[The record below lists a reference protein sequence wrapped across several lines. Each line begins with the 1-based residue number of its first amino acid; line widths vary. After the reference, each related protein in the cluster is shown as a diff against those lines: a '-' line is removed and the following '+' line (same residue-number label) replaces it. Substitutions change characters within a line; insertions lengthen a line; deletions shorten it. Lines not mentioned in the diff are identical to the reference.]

1 MIRYDLQ
8 CDKGHAFDA
17 WFSNSDAYDQQVER
31 HLVECAV
38 CGSARIEKQIMA
50 PGIASKANRKSESA
64 TAMVAGPV
72 DPRAQTMLQMMR
84 EFRAHVEKTTEN
96 VGTNF
101 AEEPPWHV
109 LPRRAAANRAGC
121 RARRWSAPGCCRQE
135 RPWHGPSGAAPIFR
149 SPDLPAFR

>member
-72 DPRAQTMLQMMR
+72 DPRAQVMLQMMR

-96 VGTNF
+96 VGTRC
-101 AEEPPWHV
+101 AEEARKIHYNETKHRGIIGHATPTEARELVEEGIEVHP
-109 LPRRAAANRAGC
+109 LP
-121 RARRWSAPGCCRQE
+121 
-135 RPWHGPSGAAPIFR
+135 I
-149 SPDLPAFR
+149 LPEDGN